1 MKPTVKKMVR
11 WGWMPLNPWQ
21 PWFAILQST
30 VGLFWKRVTFDQNDK
45 GLTRTKG
52 YFEKMLTTSCLS
64 WPTCPPGYI
73 WCHCC
78 ASLIVTVPLISYY
91 QLYLPCGRKRVFE
104 EGYGRM
110 FAERPTG
117 SRASRQSASSG
128 QSILGQM
135 TQSHPSTKSH
145 HQKTPN
151 PYLRR
156 PCRSLPRLIASR

>member
-1 MKPTVKKMVR
+1 MHFYFHPFKPKTTI
-11 WGWMPLNPWQ
+11 
-21 PWFAILQST
+21 F
-30 VGLFWKRVTFDQNDK
+30 GLLSGHFWPKTWKIKCFQ
-45 GLTRTKG
+45 
-52 YFEKMLTTSCLS
+52 
-64 WPTCPPGYI
+64 
-73 WCHCC
+73 
-78 ASLIVTVPLISYY
+78 LIVMVPLIPYS
-91 QLYLPCGRKRVFE
+91 QLYLPLRRKRVRTYHDVGRGFE

>member
-1 MKPTVKKMVR
+1 MVEDCR
-11 WGWMPLNPWQ
+11 RDKRMEDGDGDGHGTMLREDREKGASFTQRPFGNLHSPHSIKWIKNLGNMY
-21 PWFAILQST
+21 
-30 VGLFWKRVTFDQNDK
+30 VGL
-45 GLTRTKG
+45 
-52 YFEKMLTTSCLS
+52 
-64 WPTCPPGYI
+64 
-73 WCHCC
+73 
-78 ASLIVTVPLISYY
+78 IVMVPLISYY

>member
-1 MKPTVKKMVR
+1 MLVLAKHNDDD
-11 WGWMPLNPWQ
+11 LPW
-21 PWFAILQST
+21 WSRGFVDAGCCRCRFCLEIHCMAFLIFGC
-30 VGLFWKRVTFDQNDK
+30 V
-45 GLTRTKG
+45 
-52 YFEKMLTTSCLS
+52 YHFEIGM
-64 WPTCPPGYI
+64 
-73 WCHCC
+73 
-78 ASLIVTVPLISYY
+78 IVMVPLISYY

>member
-1 MKPTVKKMVR
+1 MSFRILLVRESNLPKSCNNATFGIINSCVPLHYAWSLRGISKLLNLFLMEYFHITFNPTF
-11 WGWMPLNPWQ
+11 L
-21 PWFAILQST
+21 
-30 VGLFWKRVTFDQNDK
+30 
-45 GLTRTKG
+45 
-52 YFEKMLTTSCLS
+52 
-64 WPTCPPGYI
+64 
-73 WCHCC
+73 
-78 ASLIVTVPLISYY
+78 LIVMVPLISYY

>member
-1 MKPTVKKMVR
+1 MREIESTYFTIFRQIYVISFMKLV
-11 WGWMPLNPWQ
+11 
-21 PWFAILQST
+21 
-30 VGLFWKRVTFDQNDK
+30 
-45 GLTRTKG
+45 
-52 YFEKMLTTSCLS
+52 
-64 WPTCPPGYI
+64 PGTIHVNADYSPYPENI
-73 WCHCC
+73 ICECKC
-78 ASLIVTVPLISYY
+78 FTLYPMIVMVPLISYY